1 VHTLTRALPLIA
13 IAVLAG
19 CSADP
24 VASADAVTIESSD
37 DACTLS
43 ETELPSGSTTFS
55 ITNSGDDVTEVYVY
69 DGDRVVTE
77 KEDIGPGTS
86 AELTVDLEPGDY
98 EVACKPGM
106 VGDGIRTPIT
116 VGS

>member
-1 VHTLTRALPLIA
+1 VHTLTRALPVLA
-13 IAVLAG
+13 IALLAG

-24 VASADAVTIESSD
+24 AASADAVTIESSA
-37 DACTLS
+37 DACTVS
-43 ETELPSGSTTFS
+43 ETDLPSGSTTFS
-55 ITNSGDDVTEVYVY
+55 ITNTGDDVTEVYVY

-86 AELTVDLEPGDY
+86 ADMTVDLEAGDY

-116 VGS
+116 VAS

>member
-1 VHTLTRALPLIA
+1 VPSPTRAVPLLA
-13 IAVLAG
+13 ILALAG
-19 CSADP
+19 CASDTG
-24 VASADAVTIESSD
+24 ASADAVTIDSSD
-37 DACTLS
+37 DACTVS
-43 ETELPSGSTTFS
+43 PTELAGGTTTFS

-77 KEDIGPGTS
+77 KEDIGPGTT
-86 AELTVDLEPGDY
+86 ADLTVDLEPGDY

-106 VGDGIRTPIT
+106 VGDGIRTAIT